1 MTVNRKYN
9 FQKGEKVVL
18 ANGEIGEVDMIYLK
32 PNYKET
38 KIYYLSIEMDNGDNY
53 ELPFSDEWE
62 EKDYREIGLYDLVH
76 KIGNR
81 GFGKLLTE
89 EEIERQKEQ
98 YKLENEIC
106 YVEGKSANET

>member
-1 MTVNRKYN
+1 MTFNRKYN

-18 ANGEIGEVDMIYLK
+18 VNGEIGEVDMIYLE
-32 PNYKET
+32 PDYKET
-38 KIYYLSIEMDNGDNY
+38 KIYYLSIKMDNGDDY
-53 ELPFSDEWE
+53 DLPFSDDWE

-76 KIGNR
+76 KIGDR
-81 GFGKLLTE
+81 CFGKLLTE

-98 YKLENEIC
+98 YKLENKIC

>member
-18 ANGEIGEVDMIYLK
+18 VNGEIGEVDMIYLK

-38 KIYYLSIEMDNGDNY
+38 EIYYLSIEMGNGDNY

-62 EKDYREIGLYDLVH
+62 EKDYQEIGLYDLVH
-76 KIGNR
+76 KIGDR

-89 EEIERQKEQ
+89 EEIERQKKQ

>member
-1 MTVNRKYN
+1 MTVNREYN

-32 PNYKET
+32 PNSKET

-62 EKDYREIGLYDLVH
+62 EKNYREIGLYNIVH
-76 KIGNR
+76 KIGDR
-81 GFGKLLTE
+81 VFGKLLTE
-89 EEIERQKEQ
+89 EEIEREKEQ
-98 YKLENEIC
+98 YKLENELF

>member
-9 FQKGEKVVL
+9 FQKGEEFVL
-18 ANGEIGEVDMIYLK
+18 VNGEIGEVDMIYLK

-38 KIYYLSIEMDNGDNY
+38 KIYYLSIEMYNGDNY

-62 EKDYREIGLYDLVH
+62 EKDYREIGLYNLVH
-76 KIGNR
+76 KIGDR

-89 EEIERQKEQ
+89 EEIEKQKEQ
-98 YKLENEIC
+98 YKVDGVC

>member
-18 ANGEIGEVDMIYLK
+18 VNGEIGEVDMIYLK

-53 ELPFSDEWE
+53 ELPFSDELE

-76 KIGNR
+76 KIGDR

-98 YKLENEIC
+98 YKVDGVC
-106 YVEGKSANET
+106 CVEGKSSNET